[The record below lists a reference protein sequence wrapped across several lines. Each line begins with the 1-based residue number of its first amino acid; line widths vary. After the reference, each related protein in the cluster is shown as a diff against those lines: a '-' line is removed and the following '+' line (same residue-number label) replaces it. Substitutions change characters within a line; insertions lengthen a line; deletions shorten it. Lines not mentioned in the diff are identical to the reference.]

1 MVSCNGMARKAIAN
15 APGVPSGLDRPMPPG
30 EMWEEE
36 ATGRFVPAPEVVDWI
51 RRAILDER
59 GPIHNPDH
67 VHLRMARIGV
77 LWTDLPARRQ
87 MRAIV
92 GQAEMPQP
100 RGSAWARARQ
110 EQQLREW
117 FGGGVDF
124 LITLYAPHAA
134 AIDDASWCALVEH
147 ELYHCGQ
154 AVDRYGVPRFRRD
167 GTPVWAI
174 RGHDAE
180 EFVGVVARYGP
191 GAAAGGVADLV
202 RAALLGPTVAPARI
216 SAACGTCLARAA

>member
-147 ELYHCGQ
+147 ELYHCCTYTQDLRKRRARHQEYGTEGQ
-154 AVDRYGVPRFRRD
+154 PS
-167 GTPVWAI
+167 
-174 RGHDAE
+174 
-180 EFVGVVARYGP
+180 
-191 GAAAGGVADLV
+191 GATDDPILVTHAAGYQIYT
-202 RAALLGPTVAPARI
+202 ALPLLPPQHGRRRCP
-216 SAACGTCLARAA
+216 